1 MSSCVGDSMSAASV
15 TQLHW
20 VSSFGNCFTFT
31 PEGNMIKEI
40 GGAWF
45 VFDMDDV
52 FVAQYATRDDAV
64 AVTA

>member
-1 MSSCVGDSMSAASV
+1 MSA

-20 VSSFGNCFTFT
+20 VKSYNGGMFTFT
-31 PEGNMIKEI
+31 PAGNMIREI

-45 VFDMDDV
+45 VFDMDDM

>member
-1 MSSCVGDSMSAASV
+1 MNT

-20 VSSFGNCFTFT
+20 VKSIDGGMFTFT
-31 PEGNMIKEI
+31 PAGNMIKDI
-40 GGAWF
+40 AGAWF
-45 VFDMDDV
+45 VFDMDDM

>member
-1 MSSCVGDSMSAASV
+1 MNT

-20 VSSFGNCFTFT
+20 VKSFDGGMFTYTPAGNT
-31 PEGNMIKEI
+31 IREI
-40 GGAWF
+40 AGAWF

-52 FVAQYATRDDAV
+52 VVAQYATRDDAV

>member
-1 MSSCVGDSMSAASV
+1 MNAASV

-20 VSSFGNCFTFT
+20 VKSIDGGMFTFT
-31 PEGNMIKEI
+31 PEGNTIREI
-40 GGAWF
+40 AGAWF
-45 VFDMDDV
+45 VFDIDDM

>member
-1 MSSCVGDSMSAASV
+1 MSAASV

-20 VSSFGNCFTFT
+20 VNSIDGGMFTFT
-31 PEGNMIKEI
+31 PAGNMIKEI
-40 GGAWF
+40 AGAWF
-45 VFDMDDV
+45 VFDMDDM

>member
-1 MSSCVGDSMSAASV
+1 MSAASA

-20 VSSFGNCFTFT
+20 CQPPSGGMFTFT
-31 PEGNMIKEI
+31 PEGNTIRKI

-45 VFDMDDV
+45 VFDIDDV
-52 FVAQYATRDDAV
+52 MVAQYATRDEAA

>member
-1 MSSCVGDSMSAASV
+1 MSAASV

-20 VSSFGNCFTFT
+20 VKSYNGGMFTFT
-31 PEGNMIKEI
+31 PAGNMIREI

-45 VFDMDDV
+45 VFDMDDAL
-52 FVAQYATRDDAV
+52 VAQYATRDDAV